1 MPVQMTLREF
11 RKVALPDFLWLLT
24 MLHARPLLAGPGAT
38 GRALDLAQAA
48 MKRAHA
54 RGAVAGDQAPVFHGL
69 LTDWERLPEQERAE
83 VLEEFCR
90 RGIYDDVV
98 PETFAHALAV
108 YSEPPGRWLI
118 EPRLQAGLVP
128 STKEAEKL
136 LWELVRLGG
145 SSHQPLATHAIYLWI
160 VALVKMDRIRHGGE
174 PVFIDILPRY
184 PNNVNDAERSIAEST
199 LRAMFLPAFHNRPEA
214 AETQEWCQRFWRAN
228 RALYECYRK
237 EPEPP
242 DPTDLEKVEIGYARC
257 ARLQREFLVAA
268 RDTDPDLWDSDRYDV
283 LTGMAWRALRMAGHL
298 IGHPAQWSE
307 EHGYSA
313 IRGLFEAI
321 VQMRWMLAVEETR
334 PGVWNEFKDY
344 GRGRTKALKLHT
356 EEALQKA
363 TGMPKEILAGLLPK
377 LEEEVNRDIS
387 GDFQD
392 ISTASTFID
401 NKACSRWPKKSTWAT
416 CTTQR
421 WVQPVLPRTVIGPR
435 SMTCSS
441 TDASISCMVA
451 TRSPGSSLRR
461 SRTNACRSSLRRT
474 PRGPSMP
481 TSKRLAMSA
490 RPVQEVA
497 PNQRLMRKIRR
508 VTQARTDD
516 PRTPTNTNC
525 SSCAV
530 KLPCRPSLGWER
542 LIGDGQGVALTTFSA
557 T

>member
-1 MPVQMTLREF
+1 VAQGVEPKKRSPFKGHVQRGRRHPPPWRDMPVQMTLREF

-83 VLEEFCR
+83 VLEEFRR

-401 NKACSRWPKKSTWAT
+401 NKSLFAMAEEVDMGDLYNSTMGPASSATHGDWSALDDLFLDRCLHLLHGRHAIPRFELAAESDERLPFLAETYATWALNAYLKAT
-416 CTTQR
+416 GHER
-421 WVQPVLPRTVIGPR
+421 PAGPR
-435 SMTCSS
+435 GGAESA
-441 TDASISCMVA
+441 TDEEDP
-451 TRSPGSSLRR
+451 TGDPGSDR
-461 SRTNACRSSLRRT
+461 
-474 PRGPSMP
+474 
-481 TSKRLAMSA
+481 
-490 RPVQEVA
+490 
-497 PNQRLMRKIRR
+497 
-508 VTQARTDD
+508 
-516 PRTPTNTNC
+516 
-525 SSCAV
+525 
-530 KLPCRPSLGWER
+530 
-542 LIGDGQGVALTTFSA
+542 
-557 T
+557 